1 MKAAPSAVMLIMGRT
16 TSVNFLTPNEA
27 DKSLSVIQMPH
38 FPAENVPEMN
48 PVGAHHGSCS
58 PSCEVGAN
66 VFFIRVA
73 VILNILKNLFVFFF
87 ESSTRDR
94 AYLEKCECSHC

>member
-1 MKAAPSAVMLIMGRT
+1 M
-16 TSVNFLTPNEA
+16 NFLTPNEA
-27 DKSLSVIQMPH
+27 DKSLSVIQMTH

-48 PVGAHHGSCS
+48 PVAAHHGSCS

-66 VFFIRVA
+66 VFFICVA

>member
-27 DKSLSVIQMPH
+27 DKSLSVIQMTH

-48 PVGAHHGSCS
+48 PVAAHHGSCS

-66 VFFIRVA
+66 VFFICVA

-94 AYLEKCECSHC
+94 AHLEKCECSHC